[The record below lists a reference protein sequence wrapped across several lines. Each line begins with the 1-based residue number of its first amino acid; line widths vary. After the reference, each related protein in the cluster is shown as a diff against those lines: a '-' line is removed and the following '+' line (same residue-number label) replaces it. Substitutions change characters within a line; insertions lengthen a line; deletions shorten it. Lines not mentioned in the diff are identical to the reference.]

1 MPMDLVVAKVSRGS
15 RHSRFASK
23 VRGGLRIYNLEKGMQ
38 LLFTPM
44 LIDSS
49 ASQ

>member
-1 MPMDLVVAKVSRGS
+1 MDLVVAKVSKGS
-15 RHSRFASK
+15 RPSKFASK
-23 VRGGLRIYNLEKGMQ
+23 IRGGLRIYNLEEGMQ
-38 LLFTPM
+38 LPSTPM